1 MTPHDSARYWARFEA
16 KTYDC
21 ILLDAPCTSE
31 RHVMQQAAD
40 DSGKGSKLRWS
51 VRQCEDMA
59 ALQVRLLTAALKVK
73 LLSLSIILLDA
84 LPTPRAT

>member
-1 MTPHDSARYWARFEA
+1 
-16 KTYDC
+16 
-21 ILLDAPCTSE
+21 
-31 RHVMQQAAD
+31 MQQAAD